1 MDEINEA
8 VVREFWA
15 RKARGSDNR
24 WTSSEMLAWE
34 VDLLRSLL
42 PHRPASILDLG
53 CGFGGLARRV
63 RRPADRLVGVDQE
76 AEYSRTFTAPE
87 EEFVLGPAQAFRSA
101 ERFDLILLFGVVT
114 YVSPPVERALYE
126 VCRRHGR
133 VAVIKNQCASGPEK
147 VINEYSHDLS
157 SQYSARYPNCDKQ
170 LTSIR
175 QYFREVEV
183 VVYPQ
188 RFQRWPETSHTAF
201 IARD

>member
-8 VVREFWA
+8 VVRDFWA

-24 WTSSEMLAWE
+24 WTSPEMFAWE
-34 VDLLRSLL
+34 VDLLRPLL

-53 CGFGGLARRV
+53 CGFGGLARQV

-76 AEYSRTFTAPE
+76 AEYAWSFTATE
-87 EEFVLGPAQAFRSA
+87 EEFVLGPAQDFRSD
-101 ERFDLILLFGVVT
+101 ERFDLVLLFGVVT
-114 YVSPPVERALYE
+114 YASPRVERALYE
-126 VCRRHGR
+126 VCRRQGR
-133 VAVIKNQCASGPEK
+133 VAVIKNQCALGPEK
-147 VINEYSHDLS
+147 VINEYSQDLS
-157 SQYSARYPNCDKQ
+157 SEYSARYPNCNEQ

-188 RFQRWPETSHTAF
+188 RFQRWPDTSHTAF
-201 IARD
+201 IARV